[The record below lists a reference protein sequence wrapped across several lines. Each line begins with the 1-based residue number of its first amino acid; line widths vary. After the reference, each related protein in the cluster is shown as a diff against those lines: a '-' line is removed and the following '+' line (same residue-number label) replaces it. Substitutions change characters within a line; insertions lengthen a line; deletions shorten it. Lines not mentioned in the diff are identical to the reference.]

1 MAAQADRTASSST
14 TGRPAGEVRQA
25 LMRAACE
32 LVPTIRERTG
42 GAHQGPT
49 LLELAEHAGVGYDAA
64 RATVSNMRQAGAL
77 TIVSHRKVEHRNRPV
92 AEYLPTEAV
101 PEGGRSAGGFMVLD
115 YVVNGWA
122 R

>member
-1 MAAQADRTASSST
+1 MMAAPTARAPTT

-32 LVPTIRERTG
+32 LVPTIRARSS
-42 GAHQGPT
+42 GAHQGAT
-49 LLELAEHAGVGYDAA
+49 LQELAEHAGVGYDAA
-64 RATVSNMRQAGAL
+64 RNTVSNMRQAGAL

-92 AEYLPTEAV
+92 AEYLPTEEV